1 MSIKTLGVKPDHI
14 IFHPGSMKHNSFTKS
29 FINLN
34 LRFMH
39 TTVEGPVLWFRKNV
53 VEAARTGEVGILWAQ
68 QRKHIFA
75 EQRRWFLYTVG
86 LYFALQQPVWYPRQ
100 FQRVT
105 SIEDCDVSDMTC
117 RYSMPSQYSNFFCWL
132 KTSLLSVFSLAQVW
146 SKPAISAWLGCW
158 SWNAG
163 PSQVGLDFR
172 WCYSIIYWLIS

>member
-1 MSIKTLGVKPDHI
+1 
-14 IFHPGSMKHNSFTKS
+14 
-29 FINLN
+29 
-34 LRFMH
+34 MH

-68 QRKHIFA
+68 QRKPICVD
-75 EQRRWFLYTVG
+75 QSRLFLYTVH
-86 LYFALQQPVWYPRQ
+86 LYYSLQQPVWYHRQ

-163 PSQVGLDFR
+163 PSQVGLDECWSYIPIHLLNIQHDKKQCATSGRGWMTASSMRRALVLPTCKLSR
-172 WCYSIIYWLIS
+172 WIL